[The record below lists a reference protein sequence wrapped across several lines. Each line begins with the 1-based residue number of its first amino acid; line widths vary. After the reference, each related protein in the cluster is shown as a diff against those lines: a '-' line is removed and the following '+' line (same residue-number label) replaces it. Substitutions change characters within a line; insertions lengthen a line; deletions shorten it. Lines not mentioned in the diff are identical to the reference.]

1 MMRTALKAKRGQ
13 RSTVSKVESY
23 PPPIGGWNARDAV
36 ASMSPVDAVELVNW
50 YPRPSYVELRGG
62 HTTHATG
69 TTGNIKTLATY
80 NSMTGAN
87 QLWGFTASGI
97 YNVSSAG
104 AVGASGLARTNGKH
118 QWEMFGDG
126 TNNWLIGL
134 NGVDKPAYY
143 NGSAWTAVT
152 HLTSPA
158 LTGYPSNAVE
168 NLVGITVFKRRIF
181 FIENN
186 TLSFWYLPA
195 GAAGGAL
202 TEFDL
207 SPEAPRGGYLMAC
220 GVWTRDAGS
229 GPDDFFVAVT
239 SEGEALVYQ
248 GTNPSLST
256 NWAKVGSFVIGK
268 PLGRRCIQRYGG
280 DCIILTEQ
288 GAFPLSAL
296 LASGDERAKFA
307 LSYKIQD
314 VFTETARTYGT
325 LFGWKSLTL
334 PSRDALIVN
343 VPYAEDGRHEQFVM
357 NTITKSWCKFTEW
370 DAEDFGILNKELYF
384 CRGTS
389 TYKAWTTEADN
400 GSNITYYAKQAFQ
413 DFGDGGIKHPKL
425 FMPILKMNGAVTYQA
440 DIDVDFEE
448 KAMVGEVT
456 YTPGG
461 ASTWD
466 SSLWDAGMW
475 TSDSVLVRQWSAPA
489 CYEGRWLSGKVR
501 IVSNGLRGQW
511 AGSSMI
517 YEPGEG
523 L

>member
-1 MMRTALKAKRGQ
+1 MRTALKAKRGK
-13 RSTVSKVESY
+13 RSTVSRVESY
-23 PPPIGGWNARDAV
+23 PAPIGGWNARDAI

-50 YPRPSYVELRGG
+50 FPRPSYVELRGG
-62 HTTHATG
+62 MTAHATG
-69 TTGNIKTLATY
+69 ATGTIKTLATY
-80 NSMTGAN
+80 NAMTGLSS
-87 QLWGFTASGI
+87 LWGFTSSGI

-126 TNNWLIGL
+126 TNSWLIAL

-143 NGSAWTAVT
+143 EGSTWLAVT

-158 LTGYPSNAVE
+158 LTGYPANALE
-168 NLVGITVFKRRIF
+168 NLIGITVFKGRIF
-181 FIENN
+181 FVENN

-229 GPDDFFVAVT
+229 GPDDFFVALT
-239 SEGEALVYQ
+239 SEGEAIIYQ
-248 GTNPSLST
+248 GTNPSSANT
-256 NWAKVGSFVIGK
+256 WAKVGSFVIGK

-280 DCIILTEQ
+280 DCVVLTEQ

-314 VFTETARTYGT
+314 VFTETARTYGSI
-325 LFGWKSLTL
+325 FGWKSITL

-357 NTITKSWCKFTEW
+357 NTITKSWCRFTDW
-370 DAEDFGILNKELYF
+370 DAEDFAVLNKDLYF
-384 CRGTS
+384 CSGTS

-413 DFGDGGIKHPKL
+413 SFGDDGVKHPKL
-425 FMPILKMNGAVTYQA
+425 FMPILRMNGPVSYQTA
-440 DIDVDFEE
+440 IDVDFED
-448 KAMVGEVT
+448 KPMTGTSVYALGSAALWGSAVWGV
-456 YTPGG
+456 
-461 ASTWD
+461 
-466 SSLWDAGMW
+466 SLWSSSAI
-475 TSDSVLVRQWSAPA
+475 LVRQWSAPS
-489 CYEGRWLSGKVR
+489 CYEGRWLSGK
-501 IVSNGLRGQW
+501 IKIESNGLRGHW
-511 AGSSMI
+511 AGSSMM